1 MAIRGTISELLLST
15 AARGGRKGSW
25 DHRLKASPDQGITGP
40 RAALGTGAHGP
51 IWRRMSET
59 RPRRRRTGSKDDR
72 ITAPAP
78 KRPLIRVEI
87 DREAL
92 AAIDK
97 RTLGAQLGV
106 GLAAGWLA
114 SWIVGGSGLL
124 RYMVTGLVGAFVG
137 GYVLDKLGIDLGI
150 RNPVAARI
158 VTATLGASLVVV
170 LARLLA

>member
-1 MAIRGTISELLLST
+1 
-15 AARGGRKGSW
+15 
-25 DHRLKASPDQGITGP
+25 
-40 RAALGTGAHGP
+40 
-51 IWRRMSET
+51 MSET

-114 SWIVGGSGLL
+114 SWIVGG
-124 RYMVTGLVGAFVG
+124 
-137 GYVLDKLGIDLGI
+137 YVLDKLGIDLGI

-158 VTATLGASLVVV
+158 VTATIGASLVVA

>member
-1 MAIRGTISELLLST
+1 M
-15 AARGGRKGSW
+15 
-25 DHRLKASPDQGITGP
+25 P
-40 RAALGTGAHGP
+40 
-51 IWRRMSET
+51 ET
-59 RPRRRRTGSKDDR
+59 RSRPRRTGSEDDR
-72 ITAPAP
+72 ITEAVSRRTKPP
-78 KRPLIRVEI
+78 IRIEV

-124 RYMVTGLVGAFVG
+124 RYMATGLVGAFVG
-137 GYVLDKLGIDLGI
+137 GYMLDELGIALGI

-158 VTATLGASLVVV
+158 VTATIGASLVVV